1 MTSPECLWDRTSN
14 QASRGGGQKMEKL
27 MSLIGSLSLGNRHL
41 RFAACVGGAAVLM
54 AAAPAH
60 APITGCET
68 LSLTFSGWDI
78 DDFATMPCG
87 EVLAT
92 MGLNDGNLRADY
104 AQDAP
109 GIGVR

>member
-1 MTSPECLWDRTSN
+1 
-14 QASRGGGQKMEKL
+14 

-68 LSLTFSGWDI
+68 LSLTFTGWDF
-78 DDFATMPCG
+78 DGSAVMTCG

-92 MGLNDGNLRADY
+92 MGLHDGNLRADY
-104 AQDAP
+104 VQDAP
-109 GIGVR
+109 GIGMR